1 MNEGQIRAELEAVK
15 AALSQPTADIADLQ
29 ARLDSASSSLAVLV
43 GQSRNR
49 TASKHERDLRPLIA
63 LWAEIEAALETRSAA
78 G

>member
-1 MNEGQIRAELEAVK
+1 MNEAEIWAELEALK
-15 AALSQPTADIADLQ
+15 AALSKPAADIADLQ
-29 ARLDSASSSLAVLV
+29 ARAHRASSSLAVLV

-49 TASKHERDLRPLIA
+49 MASKHERDLRPLIA